1 MIKRQILAIF
11 CVCFWLSA
19 CSAPE
24 QTRTAPLDMQT
35 VNEYNHK
42 VYSGNT
48 VPAEQRTKNP
58 KTVEIPLNSSDYE
71 QKVKVMEQSKPR
83 IILAPSIGYYHRY
96 GYRGYHHGYWDYW

>member
-24 QTRTAPLDMQT
+24 QTLTAPLDMQT

>member
-1 MIKRQILAIF
+1 MIKRQILAISF
-11 CVCFWLSA
+11 ACFWLSA

-48 VPAEQRTKNP
+48 VPREQRTKNP
-58 KTVEIPLNSSDYE
+58 KAMEIPLNSRDYE
-71 QKVKVMEQSKPR
+71 AKAKVIEHAKPR

-96 GYRGYHHGYWDYW
+96 GYRGYHHGYRDYW

>member
-11 CVCFWLSA
+11 FACFWLSA

-35 VNEYNHK
+35 VNEYNNK

-48 VPAEQRTKNP
+48 VPWEQRTKNP

-71 QKVKVMEQSKPR
+71 AKAKVIEHAKPR

>member
-11 CVCFWLSA
+11 CACFWLSA

-48 VPAEQRTKNP
+48 VPPEQSTKNP
-58 KTVEIPLNSSDYE
+58 KAVEIPLNASDYE
-71 QKVKVMEQSKPR
+71 AKAKVIEHAKPR
-83 IILAPSIGYYHRY
+83 LILAPSIGYYHRY

>member
-58 KTVEIPLNSSDYE
+58 KAVEIPLNSSDYE
-71 QKVKVMEQSKPR
+71 AKAQVIEHAKPR

>member
-71 QKVKVMEQSKPR
+71 PKAKVMEHVKPR
-83 IILAPSIGYYHRY
+83 IILAPGIGYYHRY

>member
-35 VNEYNHK
+35 VNEYNNK

-48 VPAEQRTKNP
+48 VPREQRTKNP
-58 KTVEIPLNSSDYE
+58 KAVEIPLNSSDYE
-71 QKVKVMEQSKPR
+71 PKVKVMEQSKPR

>member
-11 CVCFWLSA
+11 CACFWLSA

-35 VNEYNHK
+35 VNEYNNK
-42 VYSGNT
+42 VYSSNT
-48 VPAEQRTKNP
+48 VPREQRTKNP

-71 QKVKVMEQSKPR
+71 PKAKVMEQAKPR